1 MLAFRLL
8 ANSASSGSGAV
19 SGSSSGSGSSS
30 VSGSSSGDSGSDTDS
45 SSGSE
50 SGDDIYV
57 MSGSASSE
65 WSSGWALSLGYSKKG
80 VAESPGTCF
89 YSKSNKNQWAVLS
102 IPTSGVTQVQLLS
115 YSTYFIFDC
124 VLSRVHSPNH
134 FHDHFSF

>member
-1 MLAFRLL
+1 MSKF
-8 ANSASSGSGAV
+8 SSGSSSSFFSGSSSGSSGSDTDSE
-19 SGSSSGSGSSS
+19 SGSSSGSGS
-30 VSGSSSGDSGSDTDS
+30 GD
-45 SSGSE
+45 E
-50 SGDDIYV
+50 IYV

-115 YSTYFIFDC
+115 YSAYFIFDC
-124 VLSRVHSPNH
+124 IRSRVNSPYH
-134 FHDHFSF
+134 FRDHFSF